1 MIVTGTQNT
10 KKHGGRPTV
19 AEARRL
25 SRAVTV
31 KFCKKDY
38 EILMNR
44 SKKANKHIAEYIRDS
59 ALNSEIE
66 KQPLET
72 IAKDY
77 RMLVGMANNLNQLT
91 KMAHQQGI
99 NYVFLPLNSLL
110 GDISHIVREY
120 KQDTDK
126 KRKR

>member
-1 MIVTGTQNT
+1 MIVTGTQNP
-10 KKHGGRPTV
+10 KRHGGRPTV

-25 SRAVTV
+25 SKAVTV
-31 KFCKKDY
+31 KFSKKDY

-44 SKKANKHIAEYIRDS
+44 SKKANKHMAEYIRDS
-59 ALNSEIE
+59 TLNPDVAQ
-66 KQPLET
+66 KPLEAVT
-72 IAKDY
+72 KDY

-91 KMAHQQGI
+91 KMAHQEGI
-99 NYVFLPLNSLL
+99 IYLYVPLNSLL

-120 KQDTDK
+120 KQDADK